1 VWIRTGTPHRVQIDF
16 SQLTNEHG
24 AAGNTAGFAGHYL
37 LVAFGYTSCP
47 DVCPLTLVSV
57 HAALQ
62 RIPDATAL
70 VPIFI
75 TVDPKR
81 DTWQRLGTYVQSFD
95 PRIRAFTGSEAA
107 IARAAAAFHV
117 EYRAQSL
124 PGEST
129 YTVDHTARLFLL
141 DPQHNVVATLP
152 ENISSHDLA
161 DRIVRAFNEARRG

>member
-1 VWIRTGTPHRVQIDF
+1 VWIRTGTPHRVEIDF

-24 AAGNTAGFAGHYL
+24 AAGNTGAFSGHYL

-81 DTWQRLGTYVQSFD
+81 DTWQRLGNYVQSFD
-95 PRIRAFTGSEAA
+95 SRIRAFTGSEAA
-107 IARAAAAFHV
+107 IASTAVAFHI
-117 EYRAQSL
+117 EYRTQSL
-124 PGEST
+124 PGEGT

-161 DRIVRAFNEARRG
+161 DRIVRAFNEARR